1 MTPPMTHRPNT
12 APTNRQG
19 DGQAPRRAVD
29 ELQRSDD
36 EEGQQERRP
45 DGRGDAGTEHAQS
58 LTDNITHR
66 PASLSFCEA

>member
-1 MTPPMTHRPNT
+1 M
-12 APTNRQG
+12 
-19 DGQAPRRAVD
+19 D